1 MSLKK
6 NEKKTLRNNNCYV
19 INIVMKIIKL
29 STDEQLKI
37 YIQPTRQKIL
47 HLLSVKG
54 PMTPKMIAD
63 ELEITSSSAKHHLLK
78 LVKLE
83 IVELDHQETIHGILA
98 TYYKPASVTVSL
110 GLDKGGEREVLA
122 QNLLRD
128 IQDGFFKAAR
138 ETKLDT
144 AHFLGDMNTGVIH
157 ISQKEAD
164 DLYEIIKSYLSVHEE
179 KKEGT
184 LPFVY
189 SLVAYHG

>member
-1 MSLKK
+1 
-6 NEKKTLRNNNCYV
+6 
-19 INIVMKIIKL
+19 
-29 STDEQLKI
+29 
-37 YIQPTRQKIL
+37 
-47 HLLSVKG
+47 
-54 PMTPKMIAD
+54 
-63 ELEITSSSAKHHLLK
+63 
-78 LVKLE
+78 
-83 IVELDHQETIHGILA
+83 
-98 TYYKPASVTVSL
+98 
-110 GLDKGGEREVLA
+110 LA